1 MAIDVERSFR
11 LVDPITEPIRSS
23 GFQYMPRLRDLRG
36 KRVGIIDD
44 SKRNARELLEAIYEE
59 LDSQYGFASLDY
71 HRKPS
76 ASRPVDPAVLE
87 DMRQKCD
94 LVIVGI
100 GD

>member
-1 MAIDVERSFR
+1 MAIDVERSLR
-11 LVDPITEPIRSS
+11 LVDPITEPISSS

-44 SKRNARELLEAIYEE
+44 SKRNARELLEEIYNVLNAEF
-59 LDSQYGFASLDY
+59 GFAGLRY

-76 ASRPVDPAVLE
+76 ASRPVESAVLE
-87 DMRQKCD
+87 ELREQCD